1 MAITV
6 SVILG
11 SVRPGRQGVRAG
23 AYVQAQL
30 EALGAKVH
38 LIDPVA
44 LDVPL
49 FGTRFDYIPEAD
61 RSPALVELHAK
72 FTESDAFVVVT
83 PEYNHTYSPVISSLL
98 NYFYH
103 NEFYYKVAG
112 IASYTMGPYGGVRAA
127 IQLRPYLGELG
138 LITIPKILPF
148 PAIHALLNE
157 DGSVTAG
164 AAGAD
169 SLAAV
174 SKGFFPELLWYAANL
189 KAGRAAGTP

>member
-1 MAITV
+1 MAIVV
-6 SVILG
+6 SVVLG
-11 SVRPGRQGVRAG
+11 SVRPGRMGARAG
-23 AYVQAQL
+23 QYVVQQL
-30 EALGAKVH
+30 ETLGAKVH

-44 LDVPL
+44 LDIPL
-49 FGTRFDYIPEAD
+49 FGQRYDYIPEAE

-83 PEYNHTYSPVISSLL
+83 PEYNHSYSPVITSLM

-138 LITIPKILPF
+138 LVSIPKILPF
-148 PAIHALLNE
+148 PAIQSLLNE
-157 DGSVTAG
+157 DGSVQDG
-164 AAGAD
+164 AAGAGA
-169 SLAAV
+169 LAAV
-174 SKGFFPELLWYAANL
+174 SGGFFPELLWYAKAN
-189 KAGRAAGTP
+189 KAARAAGTL